1 MQKTLVLAALMVA
14 MLNSLFYA
22 LALAGDVEVKPEGAI
37 FAHYYYNVSAYPKWY
52 EKFQENDYNGFDLS
66 RIYFG
71 AKVKFNE
78 QWSAKITSDIE
89 RESDYAIKPVDED
102 GDGSIDTY
110 DISKVKDAGK
120 YLVYI
125 KYGYL
130 DYVPFEFL
138 GVRFGMIDTPWIS
151 YVDKSWNYRFVQKS
165 LTDKNKMD
173 TSADLGI
180 ALYGKFPM
188 KLGNYMLGAY
198 NGEGYKAPE
207 ENEGKSFHARL
218 DFTPLKPLE
227 IKALENLAI
236 GGSFK
241 YNNIDPDAK
250 HTYYLYT
257 GLLSYFYQI
266 TDDMS
271 ISVGFEIATSED
283 VPSDEATTDE
293 KIKGIGY
300 SGFGEFV
307 FYKGLGIFGRYDYF
321 DPNTKNDKKKNI
333 GYQDETSYIVAGL
346 SYKPLK
352 NVRFALDYQ
361 TTMYTAK
368 VIDDEGKEKT
378 KPSDS
383 LIFFNTE
390 FKF

>member
-1 MQKTLVLAALMVA
+1 MQKKIGVTALMVA
-14 MLNSLFYA
+14 AVSFLVCA
-22 LALAGDVEVKPEGAI
+22 VALAGEVEVKPEGTV
-37 FAHYYYNVSAYPKWY
+37 FAHYYYNVSGYPDWY
-52 EKFQENDYNGFDLS
+52 ERYPENDYNGFELS

-78 QWSAKITSDIE
+78 QWSAKVTSDIE
-89 RESDYAIKPVDED
+89 RESDYAIEPVDED
-102 GDGSIDTY
+102 GDGTVDTY
-110 DISKVKDAGK
+110 EISKEKDAGK

-130 DYVPFEFL
+130 DYAPFEFL
-138 GVRFGMIDTPWIS
+138 GVRFGMIDTPWVG
-151 YVDKSWNYRFVQKS
+151 YADKSWNYRFVQKS

-173 TSADLGI
+173 TSADLGL

-188 KLGNYMLGAY
+188 NLGNYMVGAY

-207 ENEGKSFHARL
+207 ANEGKAFHTRL

-227 IKALENLAI
+227 VKALENLSL
-236 GGSFK
+236 GGSVK
-241 YNNIDPDAK
+241 YNNLDPEAG
-250 HTYYLYT
+250 HVYYLYT

-266 TDDMS
+266 TDDMRV
-271 ISVGFEIATSED
+271 SVGFEISANEDIPSDDATSE
-283 VPSDEATTDE
+283 E
-293 KIKGIGY
+293 KKKGMGY

-307 FYKGLGIFGRYDYF
+307 FYKGLGVFGRYDFF
-321 DPNTKNDKKKNI
+321 DPNTKNDKDANI
-333 GYQDETSYIVAGL
+333 GYQDESSYIVAGL

-368 VIDDEGKEKT
+368 VADDEGKEKT

-383 LIFFNTE
+383 FIYFNTE
-390 FKF
+390 LKF